1 MRNTFL
7 RRLPDSRAM
16 TAICYNRF
24 RIATRSPDNQR
35 RILRWLFRNFM
46 VYDFDVSD
54 ATACGRF
61 MVPGPAF
68 PRNAFREL
76 TFSLR
81 GDQTLY
87 IRIISYDLWTLY
99 LEGNVYKYGR
109 WHHITL

>member
-1 MRNTFL
+1 
-7 RRLPDSRAM
+7 
-16 TAICYNRF
+16 
-24 RIATRSPDNQR
+24 
-35 RILRWLFRNFM
+35 M
-46 VYDFDVSD
+46 VYEFDVSD

-109 WHHITL
+109 WHHITLWIRRPPQRGRLHLKTAIMANICSNRIYDELSAEQF

>member
-1 MRNTFL
+1 
-7 RRLPDSRAM
+7 M

-46 VYDFDVSD
+46 VYDFDISD

>member
-1 MRNTFL
+1 
-7 RRLPDSRAM
+7 M

-87 IRIISYDLWTLY
+87 IRIISYDL
-99 LEGNVYKYGR
+99 
-109 WHHITL
+109 

>member
-1 MRNTFL
+1 
-7 RRLPDSRAM
+7 
-16 TAICYNRF
+16 
-24 RIATRSPDNQR
+24 
-35 RILRWLFRNFM
+35 M
-46 VYDFDVSD
+46 VYEFDVSD
-54 ATACGRF
+54 STACGRF
-61 MVPGPAF
+61 MVPGPVF

-109 WHHITL
+109 WHHITLRFDGPFAGPSLFKNYNHGKYLFKPNL

>member
-1 MRNTFL
+1 
-7 RRLPDSRAM
+7 
-16 TAICYNRF
+16 
-24 RIATRSPDNQR
+24 
-35 RILRWLFRNFM
+35 M

-68 PRNAFREL
+68 PRNAFRVL

>member
-1 MRNTFL
+1 
-7 RRLPDSRAM
+7 
-16 TAICYNRF
+16 
-24 RIATRSPDNQR
+24 
-35 RILRWLFRNFM
+35 M

-54 ATACGRF
+54 ATACKICLLSLIISRPFSIAIGVISSTF